1 MRNGIPLEEQETVI
15 VMNPKQVSDT
25 AEIYTCMPNMLKRIR
40 KMAESRPDCVR
51 IKRDDGDALFAD
63 VARSCIKISPKRQL
77 SNEQR
82 QAAAARLE
90 KARSM
95 LNDPG

>member
-1 MRNGIPLEEQETVI
+1 MRNGISLDEQETII

-25 AEIYTCMPNMLKRIR
+25 AEIYTCMPNMLKKIR
-40 KMAESRPDCVR
+40 KMAKSRPDCIQ

-63 VARSCIKISPKRQL
+63 IDRSCIKISPKRQL
-77 SNEQR
+77 SDEQR

-90 KARSM
+90 KARSV
-95 LNDPG
+95 LNDPC